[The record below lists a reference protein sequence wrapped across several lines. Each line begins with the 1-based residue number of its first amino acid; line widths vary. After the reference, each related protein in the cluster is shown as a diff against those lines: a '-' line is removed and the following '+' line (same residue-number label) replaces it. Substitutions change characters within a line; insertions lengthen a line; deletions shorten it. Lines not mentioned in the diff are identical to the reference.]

1 MKQPKI
7 LVIGDCGLDMLISG
21 IVHGTAPEAPI
32 PVLKVQREEYRLGMA
47 ANVAVQLSKFCKP
60 HLWTFF
66 KSGTGKDFLNFQQF
80 ENQMIVNGLAYNWKH
95 FESEF
100 PLIVKQRTAVGNTYI
115 SRNDYETVC
124 PVNIIESIK
133 PHVKELKK
141 FDAIILSDY
150 GKNVIGEA
158 EDLIR
163 FLQQHTKAKIF
174 IDPDKFKKDYVYMDA
189 YCIKANKK
197 EAEALT
203 EQSGVTEAIA
213 SMPVKWA
220 IVTDGENGCFTL
232 SDNEYHWVHA
242 AKVKK
247 VVDVTGAGDTFMASL
262 VYHHCIG
269 YNKLKSVKQANK
281 DAAKCVERFG
291 V

>member
-7 LVIGDCGLDMLISG
+7 LVLGDVGLDHLISG

-32 PVLKVQREEYRLGMA
+32 PVLKVQKEEYKLGMA

-66 KSGTGKDFLNFQQF
+66 KSGTGKDFLNFQEFQ
-80 ENQMIVNGLAYNWKH
+80 NQMIVNGLAYNWKH

-124 PVNIIESIK
+124 SINIIKSIK

-197 EAEALT
+197 EALSITGT
-203 EQSGVTEAIA
+203 ENIMEAIQT
-213 SMPVKWA
+213 MPAQWN
-220 IVTDGENGCFTL
+220 IITDSENGCYSKSEIFNFYPGIKTKL
-232 SDNEYHWVHA
+232 IDP
-242 AKVKK
+242 
-247 VVDVTGAGDTFMASL
+247 TGCGDSFLASL
-262 VYHHCIG
+262 VYHYAIG
-269 YNKLKSVKQANK
+269 WSKERCVKQANK